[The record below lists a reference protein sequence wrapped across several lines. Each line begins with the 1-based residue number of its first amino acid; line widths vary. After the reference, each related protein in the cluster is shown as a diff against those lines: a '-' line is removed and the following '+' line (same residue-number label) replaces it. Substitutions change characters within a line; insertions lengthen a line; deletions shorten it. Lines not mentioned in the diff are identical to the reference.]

1 MSMRFRFIV
10 LSAMLSLLS
19 ALAWSDAG
27 KAGTNKQEEPCHIL
41 MTQQEC
47 TQFRAT
53 LAKLP
58 PGPTRDQ
65 TLEWNAQLMKEREG
79 ACACNHIREVVHLSD
94 FPAPRKAF

>member
-10 LSAMLSLLS
+10 LSAVLSLLS

-27 KAGTNKQEEPCHIL
+27 KPVTNKQEEPCHIL

-47 TQFRAT
+47 TQFHAT

-58 PGPTRDQ
+58 AGPRRDQ
-65 TLEWNAQLMKEREG
+65 MLEWNAQLMKEREG
-79 ACACNHIREVVHLSD
+79 ACACNHVREAVYLSD
-94 FPAPRKAF
+94 FPAPRTAF